1 MLTTRAI
8 QRCCGCGMVYLLPF
22 VIFLSVA
29 LQSTYGLA
37 SVGGTCTTTRSTFKK
52 SYNRQGG
59 FHRNKNGASV
69 CLDAVSLGSSYSNY
83 YAGISNS
90 THGMPML
97 ISSKKRYPPQS
108 THQTTTATSRRR
120 RDEKSSLII
129 SLRMISGCSPV
140 AVAALSSEHP
150 TEGEV
155 RDEHDMDDCMDTN
168 SDNDNDDAPEQPRR
182 QPLPYLILKAAGL
195 FPRRLPTFLQ
205 QPSSNT
211 TNSRGKQSV
220 SFQEMQKQQQ
230 QLQQL
235 DNNKKNV
242 NCNKKNLWRPF

>member
-1 MLTTRAI
+1 
-8 QRCCGCGMVYLLPF
+8 
-22 VIFLSVA
+22 
-29 LQSTYGLA
+29 
-37 SVGGTCTTTRSTFKK
+37 
-52 SYNRQGG
+52 
-59 FHRNKNGASV
+59 
-69 CLDAVSLGSSYSNY
+69 
-83 YAGISNS
+83 
-90 THGMPML
+90 
-97 ISSKKRYPPQS
+97 
-108 THQTTTATSRRR
+108 
-120 RDEKSSLII
+120 
-129 SLRMISGCSPV
+129 MISGCSPV

-150 TEGEV
+150 TEEEV

-235 DNNKKNV
+235 DKQQKECELQQEEFMEAMVAEARMYLQLDANVRKALGSPIDVIGKSKYPFAEALSSGNSNTTASNNSVSNTTASTRRRAIRVQGIEMVPVELGFQVRGPYGSGLAICMATREQGIVRLTLQAHSSMNMRVINVSLSPTRKK
-242 NCNKKNLWRPF
+242 KHIQQ